1 MTTSGGLV
9 PDPAVAFTQRQG
21 RVASYDDH
29 AGLGTIT
36 DADSGFVWPFH
47 CTHIADGSRTI
58 DVGRSVTFRVEP
70 RPTGLEAVAVAPDD
84 EPG

>member
-1 MTTSGGLV
+1 MTSPSGPV
-9 PDPAVAFTQRQG
+9 PDPAAAFTQQRG
-21 RVASYDDH
+21 VVTSYDDH

-36 DADSGFVWPFH
+36 DAASGFVWPFH

-58 DVGRSVTFRVEP
+58 DVGRSVGFRVEP
-70 RPTGLEAVAVAPDD
+70 RPTGLEAVDVATDD